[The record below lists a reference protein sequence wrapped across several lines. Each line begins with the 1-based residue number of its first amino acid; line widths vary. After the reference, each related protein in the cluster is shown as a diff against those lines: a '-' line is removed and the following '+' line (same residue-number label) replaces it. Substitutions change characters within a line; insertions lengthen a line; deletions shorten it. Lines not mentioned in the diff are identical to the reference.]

1 MDRMQLLIG
10 QVLKVGVLL
19 SFAIVLIGGVMY
31 LWQHGNEM
39 VAFHTFIN
47 ASPLEDSFVG
57 IFQNIFNLSAVGI
70 IQFGLLFLVL
80 VQLIRVLLTVFWFV
94 LLREW
99 IFVIISVFILSV
111 LIASLFWR

>member
-19 SFAIVLIGGVMY
+19 SFVIVFIGGGMY
-31 LWQHGNEM
+31 LWQHGNEV
-39 VAFHTFIN
+39 VAFHTFVN
-47 ASPLEDSFVG
+47 ESPLEDSFIG
-57 IFQNIFNLSAVGI
+57 IFQNILNLSAVGI
-70 IQFGLLFLVL
+70 IQFGLFFLVL

-94 LLREW
+94 QLREW
-99 IFVIISVFILSV
+99 IFVIISAFILSI